1 MTGIS
6 TAQIGR
12 IKLFIMAKLTQIQK
26 LEVIPQAI
34 ERYLSE
40 NATNQVALAKLAGID
55 KAYVNH
61 IVKGNDM
68 IGRAKIA
75 DKYYEAL
82 AVAIGLKLEKSYW
95 NHFNTFNFKQA
106 IITFENAR
114 EKKIR
119 LGLDGDTGLGKTYA
133 ATLFKRKYPTSVFLV
148 KCSSI
153 ENSKEFAVNLAE
165 EVGVAT
171 TGTKGAIIKRV
182 CQKLR
187 TLGNNPMIII
197 DEFENSKA
205 GNIPTVKTIADE
217 LQGYAAVVVI
227 GIDVQKMLA
236 KGAER
241 RKNGFIQTNR
251 RWSFGW
257 TYLDPS
263 IGEDIESICIELG
276 ITNKPAQNWLKA
288 RVKDFDSLKNICTTA
303 LEEAE
308 KTNQEVTISLLNELY
323 A

>member
-1 MTGIS
+1 
-6 TAQIGR
+6 
-12 IKLFIMAKLTQIQK
+12 MAKLTQIQK
-26 LEVIPQAI
+26 LEQIPHAI
-34 ERYLSE
+34 EGYLHD
-40 NATNQVALAKLAGID
+40 NATTQVALAALAGID
-55 KAYVNH
+55 KAYVNQ
-61 IVKGNDM
+61 ILKGNEM
-68 IGRAKIA
+68 IGKANIA
-75 DKYYEAL
+75 DKYYEAIAL
-82 AVAIGLKLEKSYW
+82 AIGLKLEKSYW

-106 IITFENAR
+106 IITFENAK

-153 ENSKEFAVNLAE
+153 ENSKEFAINLAL

-171 TGTKGAIIKRV
+171 TGTKGAIVKRV
-182 CQKLR
+182 CQKIR
-187 TLGNNPMIII
+187 TLGSNPMIII

-217 LQGYAAVVVI
+217 LEGIAAVVII
-227 GIDVQKMLA
+227 GIDVQKMLS

-263 IGEDIESICIELG
+263 IAEDIENICIELG
-276 ITNKPAQNWLKA
+276 INNKPAIKWLQA
-288 RVKDFDSLKNICTTA
+288 RVTDFDSLRNICSAA

-308 KTNQEVTISLLNELY
+308 KIGEPVTISLLNELY
-323 A
+323 PI

>member
-1 MTGIS
+1 
-6 TAQIGR
+6 
-12 IKLFIMAKLTQIQK
+12 MAKLTQIQK
-26 LEVIPQAI
+26 LELIPAAI
-34 ERYLSE
+34 DRYLAE
-40 NATNQVALAKLAGID
+40 NNTTQVALAKLAGIN
-55 KAYVNH
+55 KAYVNQ
-61 IVKGNDM
+61 IAKGNEM
-68 IGRAKIA
+68 IGEAKIA

-82 AVAIGLKLEKSYW
+82 ALAISFKLEKTYW
-95 NHFNTFNFKQA
+95 QHFNTFNFKQA
-106 IITFENAR
+106 IITFENAK

-133 ATLFKRKYPTSVFLV
+133 ATMYKRKYPTSVFLV

-153 ENSKEFAVNLAE
+153 ENSKEFAINLAE
-165 EVGVAT
+165 EVGVST
-171 TGTKGAIIKRV
+171 TGTKGSIIKRV
-182 CQKLR
+182 CQKIK
-187 TLGNNPMIII
+187 TLGGNPMIII

-217 LQGYAAVVVI
+217 LEGHAAVIVI
-227 GIDVQKMLA
+227 GIDVQKMLS

-263 IGEDIESICIELG
+263 IGEDIEAICIELG
-276 ITNKPAQNWLKA
+276 IINKPAQNWLKA
-288 RVKDFDSLKNICTTA
+288 RVKDFGSLHNICITA

-308 KTNQEVTISLLNELY
+308 KTDQEVTISLLNELY
-323 A
+323 PM

>member
-1 MTGIS
+1 MVGLIHLS
-6 TAQIGR
+6 
-12 IKLFIMAKLTQIQK
+12 MAKLTQIQK
-26 LEVIPQAI
+26 LEVIPQEI
-34 ERYLSE
+34 ERYLHD
-40 NATNQVALAKLAGID
+40 NGTTQVALAQLAGID
-55 KAYVNH
+55 KAYVNQ
-61 IVKGNDM
+61 IVKRNDM
-68 IGRAKIA
+68 IGKAKIA
-75 DKYYEAL
+75 DKYYEAIAL
-82 AVAIGLKLEKSYW
+82 AIGLKLEKNHW
-95 NHFNTFNFKQA
+95 NHFNTFNFQQA

-119 LGLDGDTGLGKTYA
+119 LGIDGDTGLGKTYA
-133 ATLFKRKYPTSVFLV
+133 ATLYKRKYPTSVFLV

-153 ENSKEFAVNLAE
+153 ENSKEFAMNLAE
-165 EVGVAT
+165 EVGVTT

-182 CQKLR
+182 CQKVK

-197 DEFENSKA
+197 DEFENSKS

-217 LQGYAAVVVI
+217 LQGYASVVVI

-236 KGAER
+236 KASEK
-241 RKNGFIQTNR
+241 RKNGFVQVNR

-276 ITNKPAQNWLKA
+276 ITNKPAINWLKA
-288 RVKDFDSLKNICTTA
+288 RVKDFDSLKNIISTA

-308 KTNQEVTISLLNELY
+308 KESIEVTISLLNELFPM
-323 A
+323 

>member
-1 MTGIS
+1 
-6 TAQIGR
+6 
-12 IKLFIMAKLTQIQK
+12 MAKLTQIQK
-26 LEVIPQAI
+26 LEALPHAI
-34 ERYLSE
+34 EGYLHD
-40 NATNQVALAKLAGID
+40 NATTQVALAQLAGID
-55 KAYVNH
+55 KAYVNQ
-61 IVKGNDM
+61 ILKGNEM
-68 IGRAKIA
+68 IGKAKIA
-75 DKYYEAL
+75 DKYYEAIAL
-82 AVAIGLKLEKSYW
+82 AIGFQLEKTYW
-95 NHFNTFNFKQA
+95 MHFNTFNFKQA

-133 ATLFKRKYPTSVFLV
+133 ATMYKRKHPASVFLV

-153 ENSKEFAVNLAE
+153 ENSKEFAINLAE
-165 EVGVAT
+165 EVGVAS

-182 CQKLR
+182 CQKIK
-187 TLGNNPMIII
+187 TLGGNPMIII

-227 GIDVQKMLA
+227 GIDVQKMLS

-241 RKNGFIQTNR
+241 RKNGFVQTNR

-263 IGEDIESICIELG
+263 IGEDIENICIELG
-276 ITNKPAQNWLKA
+276 ISNKPAQKWLKA
-288 RVKDFDSLKNICTTA
+288 RVKDFGSLNNICITA

-308 KTNQEVTISLLNELY
+308 KTEQEVTISLLNELY
-323 A
+323 PC

>member
-1 MTGIS
+1 
-6 TAQIGR
+6 
-12 IKLFIMAKLTQIQK
+12 MAKLTQIQK
-26 LEVIPQAI
+26 LELIPAAI
-34 ERYLSE
+34 ERYLDE
-40 NATNQVALAKLAGID
+40 NQTTQVALAKLASID
-55 KAYVNH
+55 KAYVNQ
-61 IVKGNDM
+61 IVKRNEM
-68 IGRAKIA
+68 IGKAQIA

-82 AVAIGLKLEKSYW
+82 ALAIGFTLEKTYW
-95 NHFNTFNFKQA
+95 QHFNTFNFKQA

-119 LGLDGDTGLGKTYA
+119 LGIDGDTGLGKSYA
-133 ATLFKRKYPTSVFLV
+133 AAKYKQKYPSNVFLV
-148 KCSSI
+148 KCSGI
-153 ENSKEFAVNLAE
+153 ENSKEFAINLAN

-182 CQKLR
+182 CDKIKN
-187 TLGNNPMIII
+187 LGNNPILII

-217 LQGYAAVVVI
+217 LEGHAAVVVI
-227 GIDVQKMLA
+227 GIDVQKMLS

-263 IGEDIESICIELG
+263 IGEDIEAICIELG
-276 ITNKPAQNWLKA
+276 IINKPAQNWLKA
-288 RVKDFDSLKNICTTA
+288 RVRDFDSLRNICTTS

-323 A
+323 PM

>member
-1 MTGIS
+1 
-6 TAQIGR
+6 
-12 IKLFIMAKLTQIQK
+12 MAKLTQIQK
-26 LEVIPQAI
+26 TEQLPQAI
-34 ERYLSE
+34 EVYMSE
-40 NATNQVALAKLAGID
+40 NNTNQVAVAKLAGID

-61 IVKGNDM
+61 ILKGNEM
-68 IGRAKIA
+68 IGKAKIA
-75 DKYYEAL
+75 DKYYEAIAL
-82 AVAIGLKLEKSYW
+82 AIGFEFEKIYW
-95 NHFNTFNFKQA
+95 QHFNTFNFKQA
-106 IITFENAR
+106 IITFDRAR

-119 LGLDGDTGLGKTYA
+119 LGIDGDTGLGKSYA
-133 ATLFKRKYPTSVFLV
+133 AMMYKRKYPKQVFLV
-148 KCSSI
+148 KCSGI
-153 ENSKEFAVNLAE
+153 ENSKEFAINLAT

-182 CQKLR
+182 CEEVKKI
-187 TLGNNPMIII
+187 GNNPMIII

-227 GIDVQKMLA
+227 GIDVQKMLSKA
-236 KGAER
+236 AER
-241 RKNGFIQTNR
+241 RKNGFVQTNR

-263 IGEDIESICIELG
+263 ISEDIESICIELG
-276 ITNKPAQNWLKA
+276 IINKPAQNWLKA

-308 KTNQEVTISLLNELY
+308 IIGQDVNISLLNELY
-323 A
+323 PC

>member
-1 MTGIS
+1 
-6 TAQIGR
+6 
-12 IKLFIMAKLTQIQK
+12 MAKLTQIQK
-26 LEVIPQAI
+26 LEQLPAAI
-34 ERYLSE
+34 DRYLTE
-40 NATNQVALAKLAGID
+40 NSTTQVALAKLAGID
-55 KAYVNH
+55 KAYVNQ
-61 IVKGNDM
+61 IIKKNET
-68 IGRAKIA
+68 IGKAQIA
-75 DKYYEAL
+75 DKYYEAIAL
-82 AVAIGLKLEKSYW
+82 AIGFKLEKTYW
-95 NHFNTFNFKQA
+95 MHFNTFNFKQA

-119 LGLDGDTGLGKTYA
+119 LGVDGDTGLGKTYA
-133 ATLFKRKYPTSVFLV
+133 AEMYKRKYPSSVFLV

-153 ENSKEFAVNLAE
+153 ENSKEFAINLAN
-165 EVGVAT
+165 EVGVSPL
-171 TGTKGAIIKRV
+171 GTKGAIVKRV
-182 CQKLR
+182 CEKIK
-187 TLGNNPMIII
+187 TLGNNPMLII
-197 DEFENSKA
+197 DEFENSKS

-263 IGEDIESICIELG
+263 ISEDIEAICIEVG

-288 RVKDFDSLKNICTTA
+288 RVKDFDSLRNIIITA
-303 LEEAE
+303 LEECE
-308 KTNQEVTISLLNELY
+308 KTNQEITISLLNELFPQ
-323 A
+323 

>member
-1 MTGIS
+1 MVGLNFKS
-6 TAQIGR
+6 
-12 IKLFIMAKLTQIQK
+12 MAKLTQIQK
-26 LEVIPQAI
+26 LEQIPTAI
-34 ERYLSE
+34 EVYLSE
-40 NATNQVALAKLAGID
+40 NNANQVTLAKLAGID

-61 IVKGNDM
+61 ILKGNEN
-68 IGRAKIA
+68 IGKAKIA
-75 DKYYEAL
+75 DKYYEAIAL
-82 AVAIGLKLEKSYW
+82 AIGFKLEKTYW
-95 NHFNTFNFKQA
+95 QHFNTFNFKQS

-119 LGLDGDTGLGKTYA
+119 LGIDGDTGLGKSYA
-133 ATLFKRKYPTSVFLV
+133 AAKYKQKFPSQVFLV
-148 KCSSI
+148 KCSGI
-153 ENSKEFAVNLAE
+153 ENSKEFAINLAT
-165 EVGVAT
+165 EVGVTT

-182 CQKLR
+182 CEKIKN
-187 TLGNNPMIII
+187 LGNNPMLII

-227 GIDVQKMLA
+227 GIDVQKMLK
-236 KGAER
+236 KGAES

-257 TYLDPS
+257 TNLDPS
-263 IGEDIESICIELG
+263 IEEDITLICHELG
-276 ITNKPAQNWLKA
+276 INNKPTINWLLK

-308 KTNQEVTISLLNELY
+308 ITGQEVTISLLNELFPL
-323 A
+323 